1 MTTLIATTEEI
12 YNIRED
18 RFTGERPCDVPADVD
33 CLTDDDLVHLAS
45 VLGHEI
51 SENTRRNYDSQ
62 WRRFREW
69 AREKGIR
76 TLPADP
82 LQVAAY
88 LAERLE
94 KDGHKPATL
103 QTAAAAI
110 GFKHRDEG
118 LPNPCESADVR
129 NTLRSARRKAGME
142 QKQAD
147 GLTEEA
153 LDAIVATACL
163 RRRWSGERT
172 ESAEA
177 AERRGML
184 DIAIVRT
191 MRDALLRVSEAA
203 ELQWEDIAEEEDGTG
218 RLLIRRSKTDPE
230 GEGAVAFL
238 SASTMDSLRAIRA
251 GAPDDGRVFG
261 LSAGS
266 ISRRIGQ
273 AALAAGLGEGFSGH
287 SPRVGMAQD
296 LARTGTALTRLMTAG
311 RWRSSRMPALYTR
324 NETVAR
330 GAVAHYYGSR
340 SAFGMSSKA
349 ATEGSD
355 GDDLG
360 EDELREDCVDG
371 CVDKDDVCSVSEA
384 TGESCEKTCNSI
396 HTAKESARM
405 SEPIQEAG
413 CITSVGDVRR
423 IRALIGHVPQDILG
437 LLFLPPGSLPLPSI
451 SDGIPRLC
459 TVRSP

>member
-12 YNIRED
+12 YDISESGY
-18 RFTGERPCDVPADVD
+18 TGERPAEYDR
-33 CLTDDDLVHLAS
+33 LTDDDRAHLAS

-51 SENTRRNYDSQ
+51 SANTRRNYDSQ
-62 WRRFREW
+62 WRRFTGW

-94 KDGHKPATL
+94 KHGHKPATL

-110 GFKHRDEG
+110 GFKHRDGG
-118 LPNPCESADVR
+118 LPDPCESADVR

-142 QKQAD
+142 QRQAE
-147 GLTEEA
+147 GLTDEVLE
-153 LDAIVATACL
+153 AIVATACL
-163 RRRWSGERT
+163 RRRWSDDRT
-172 ESAEA
+172 ETAET
-177 AERRGML
+177 AERRGMG
-184 DIAIVRT
+184 DIAIVRV

-203 ELQWEDIAEEEDGTG
+203 ELQWEDIVEEEEDGTG

-230 GEGAVAFL
+230 GEGAVVFL
-238 SASTMDSLRAIRA
+238 SAPTMESLRAIRA

-273 AALAAGLGEGFSGH
+273 AAVAAGLGEGFSGH
-287 SPRVGMAQD
+287 SPRVGMARD
-296 LARTGTALTRLMTAG
+296 LARAGTALTRLMTAG

-340 SAFGMSSKA
+340 GAFGMSSKGA
-349 ATEGSD
+349 VDERD
-355 GDDLG
+355 GDDL
-360 EDELREDCVDG
+360 REDCI
-371 CVDKDDVCSVSEA
+371 DKDDLCSVSEA
-384 TGESCEKTCNSI
+384 AGESCVKTCNST
-396 HTAKESARM
+396 HDAREYARM
-405 SEPIQEAG
+405 PEPIQEAG
-413 CITSVGDVRR
+413 CINPVADVRR
-423 IRALIGHVPQDILG
+423 IRALIGHFLQDPCGMLV
-437 LLFLPPGSLPLPSI
+437 LLQDFLPIPPVAGGARSLLPAPS
-451 SDGIPRLC
+451 
-459 TVRSP
+459 T

>member
-12 YNIRED
+12 YDISESG
-18 RFTGERPCDVPADVD
+18 FTGERPRDVPADGD
-33 CLTDDDLVHLAS
+33 RLTEDDRAHLAS

-62 WRRFREW
+62 WRRFKGW

-94 KDGHKPATL
+94 KHGHKPATL

-110 GFKHRDEG
+110 GFMHRDRG
-118 LPNPCESADVR
+118 LPDPCKSAEVR

-142 QKQAD
+142 QRQAE
-147 GLTEEA
+147 GLTDEA
-153 LDAIVATACL
+153 LDAIVATARL
-163 RRRWSGERT
+163 RRRWSDGRT
-172 ESAEA
+172 ESPET
-177 AERRGML
+177 AERRGMQ
-184 DIAIVRT
+184 DIAIVRV

-203 ELQWEDIAEEEDGTG
+203 ELQWEDIVEEEEDGTG

-238 SASTMDSLRAIRA
+238 SAPTMESLRAIRA
-251 GAPDDGRVFG
+251 GAPDDGRVIG

-273 AALAAGLGEGFSGH
+273 AAYAAGLGEGFSGH
-287 SPRVGMAQD
+287 SPRVGMARD
-296 LARTGTALTRLMTAG
+296 LARTGTVLTRLMTAG
-311 RWRSSRMPALYTR
+311 RWRSPRMPALYTR

-340 SAFGMSSKA
+340 GAFGMSSKMVA
-349 ATEGSD
+349 EERD
-355 GDDLG
+355 GDD
-360 EDELREDCVDG
+360 LREDCVDEA
-371 CVDKDDVCSVSEA
+371 DVCSMSEA
-384 TGESCEKTCNSI
+384 VGESDEKTRNSI
-396 HTAKESARM
+396 HTAREYASM
-405 SEPIQEAG
+405 SKPIQEAG

-423 IRALIGHVPQDILG
+423 IRALIGHVLQDPWRMLV
-437 LLFLPPGSLPLPSI
+437 LPPGSLPRPSI

-459 TVRSP
+459 PVLST

>member
-12 YNIRED
+12 YDISED
-18 RFTGERPCDVPADVD
+18 RFAGSLPLDVPAEDD
-33 CLTDDDLVHLAS
+33 RLTEDDRAHLAS

-62 WRRFREW
+62 WRRFTVW

-94 KDGHKPATL
+94 RHGHKPATL

-110 GFKHRDEG
+110 RFMHRDRG
-118 LPNPCESADVR
+118 LPDPCESADVR

-142 QKQAD
+142 QKQAE
-147 GLTEEA
+147 GLTDEA
-153 LDAIVATACL
+153 LEAIVATACL
-163 RRRWSGERT
+163 RRRWSDRRT

-177 AERRGML
+177 AKRRGML
-184 DIAIVRT
+184 DIAIVRV

-203 ELQWEDIAEEEDGTG
+203 ELLWEDIVEEEAGTG

-238 SASTMDSLRAIRA
+238 SASTMQSLRAIRA
-251 GAPDDGRVFG
+251 GAPDDGRVIG

-287 SPRVGMAQD
+287 SPRVGMARD
-296 LARTGTALTRLMTAG
+296 LARTGTELTRLITAG
-311 RWRSSRMPALYTR
+311 RWSSPWMPALYTR

-340 SAFGMSSKA
+340 GAFGMSSKVA
-349 ATEGSD
+349 AVDSD
-355 GDDLG
+355 EDD
-360 EDELREDCVDG
+360 LREDCVDG
-371 CVDKDDVCSVSEA
+371 CVDRDDVCSVSDDS
-384 TGESCEKTCNSI
+384 GKSCEKTCNSI
-396 HTAKESARM
+396 HTAKESAIM
-405 SEPIQEAG
+405 PEPIQEAG
-413 CITSVGDVRR
+413 CINSVGDVRR
-423 IRALIGHVPQDILG
+423 IRALIRQVPQGILG
-437 LLFLPPGSLPLPSI
+437 LLVLLRDLLPISPAPSGAPSLFPVHP
-451 SDGIPRLC
+451 
-459 TVRSP
+459 T

>member
-1 MTTLIATTEEI
+1 MTTLIATSEEI
-12 YNIRED
+12 YDISESG
-18 RFTGERPCDVPADVD
+18 FTGERLCDVPAEGD
-33 CLTDDDLVHLAS
+33 CLTDDDRAHLAS
-45 VLGHEI
+45 VLGHEV
-51 SENTRRNYDSQ
+51 SANTRRNYDSQ
-62 WRRFREW
+62 WRRFRGW

-94 KDGHKPATL
+94 KHGHKPATL

-118 LPNPCESADVR
+118 LSDPCESADVR

-142 QKQAD
+142 QKQAE
-147 GLTEEA
+147 GLTDEA
-153 LDAIVATACL
+153 LDAIVATARL
-163 RRRWSGERT
+163 RRRWSDKRM
-172 ESAEA
+172 ESPET
-177 AERRGML
+177 AERRGLL

-203 ELQWEDIAEEEDGTG
+203 GLQWEDIEEEEDGTG

-230 GEGAVAFL
+230 GEGAVCFL
-238 SASTMDSLRAIRA
+238 SAPTMDSLRAIRA

-273 AALAAGLGEGFSGH
+273 AAVAAGLGEGFSGH

-296 LARTGTALTRLMTAG
+296 LARAGTALTRLMTAG

-340 SAFGMSSKA
+340 GAFGTKA
-349 ATEGSD
+349 KMAADEPD
-355 GDDLG
+355 DDDLR
-360 EDELREDCVDG
+360 EDELRVDCVDE
-371 CVDKDDVCSVSEA
+371 CVDNDDVCSASDDS
-384 TGESCEKTCNSI
+384 GECCEKAHNSI
-396 HTAKESARM
+396 HTAKEYAIM
-405 SEPIQEAG
+405 PEPIQQAG
-413 CITSVGDVRR
+413 CINSVGDVRR
-423 IRALIGHVPQDILG
+423 IRALIDY
-437 LLFLPPGSLPLPSI
+437 SL
-451 SDGIPRLC
+451 
-459 TVRSP
+459 